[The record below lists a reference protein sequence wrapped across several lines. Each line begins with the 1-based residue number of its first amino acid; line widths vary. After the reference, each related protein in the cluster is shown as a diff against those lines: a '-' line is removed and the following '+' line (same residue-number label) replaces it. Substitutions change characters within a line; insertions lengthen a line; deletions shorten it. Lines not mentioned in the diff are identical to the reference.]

1 VNRRHFRG
9 AAFGFVGAPYLYDDY
24 YYGSSYYA
32 DDCYYERRRV
42 RAKRGGWRI
51 VRVYV
56 CD

>member
-9 AAFGFVGAPYLYDDY
+9 AAFGFVGAPYLYDSY
-24 YYGSSYYA
+24 YYGSNYYLD

-42 RAKRGGWRI
+42 HTRYGWRI

>member
-9 AAFGFVGAPYLYDDY
+9 AAFGFVGAPYLYDNY
-24 YYGSSYYA
+24 YYGSNYYA

-42 RAKRGGWRI
+42 RSRHGWRI